1 MRTAFVGALALML
14 TGTCSAQQADMRV
27 TIDRAIPVA
36 GEAVT
41 VGCRYFPDSP
51 SNVGFSFE
59 VTREATGETSVLG
72 GHAGTEQPDGSRWGS
87 VDWTPRHDGLH
98 TLRAMMAVGEDRVAE
113 RQVWVVRHPLHFIWY
128 GSGPEL
134 RYATAITPE
143 GPAELLRLWRDRGVK
158 LLDWKGAKG
167 ENAEALAGGWMKFGE
182 LDGIAIDEI
191 GGYDRDPASQERK
204 HIALD
209 ALQIF
214 AEGRPDAML
223 AVWNA
228 GSLTAP
234 AANAY
239 RKYADVVMLEAYR
252 QYIRGAFGTHSFY
265 DYLDQRIRMA
275 RQIDVLRKAVIGLG
289 ITNARGGVTR
299 AEIIRSIEHIRL
311 TGPEMPGIAWFRHAG
326 PERVE
331 PEILRTADEAAL
343 RYFIRPCL
351 MVRAWDLQFVPGNPG
366 RLCVNVHNIGGMDAT
381 PVSVAFYAGDPER
394 GGELIGRR
402 DNVGVHAARGWS
414 EQMESLPPE
423 EARSRAY
430 GVREVSAPWSPEADA
445 TDVWVRIHA
454 PGATVLADVAH
465 RRMATPRGW

>member
-1 MRTAFVGALALML
+1 MRSTWLVALLVAS
-14 TGTCSAQQADMRV
+14 TGICAAQQADMRV
-27 TIDRAIPVA
+27 TIDSAVPVA
-36 GEAVT
+36 GEPVT
-41 VGCRYFPDSP
+41 VGCRYFPEAP
-51 SNVGFSFE
+51 PNVGFSFE
-59 VTREATGETSVLG
+59 VTREATGETTVLG
-72 GHAGTEQPDGSRWGS
+72 GHVGVEQPDGSRWGA
-87 VDWTPRHDGLH
+87 VEWAPEHDGLH
-98 TLRAMMAVGEDRVAE
+98 TLRATMAIGANQVAE

-143 GPAELLRLWRDRGVK
+143 GPEELHTLWRDRGVK

-167 ENAEALAGGWMKFGE
+167 ESAEALAGKWVEFGE

-204 HIALD
+204 QIALD
-209 ALQIF
+209 ALQVF
-214 AEGRPDAML
+214 AEARPDGML

-239 RKYADVVMLEAYR
+239 RKHADVVMLEAYR

-275 RQIDVLRKAVIGLG
+275 RAMDVLEKCVIGLG
-289 ITNARGGVTR
+289 ITNARGGVTP
-299 AEIIRSIEHIRL
+299 AEVIRSIEHIRMA
-311 TGPEMPGIAWFRHAG
+311 GPEMPGIAWFRHAG

-351 MVRAWDLQFVPGNPG
+351 MVRDWDLQFVPGNPG

-381 PVSVAFYAGDPER
+381 PLSVAFYEGDPAD
-394 GGELIGRR
+394 GGTLIGRS
-402 DNVGVHAARGWS
+402 DGVGVHASRGWS
-414 EQMESLPPE
+414 EEMEGLPPD

-430 GVREVSAPWSPEADA
+430 GVREVSVPWSPEGDA
-445 TDVWVRIHA
+445 SDVWVRIHA

-465 RRMATPRGW
+465 RRMATPRAW